1 MWDTES
7 LHSFFLIIMNVLQCG
22 VRTIIGRLYGRLLH
36 LGLLGLFV
44 CLFVFCCCFVLFE
57 ARSHISF
64 LGFGN
69 LILQLPYPHN
79 PHTDLRISVVMV
91 DFLNLI
97 LGPM

>member
-1 MWDTES
+1 MPAFDIIRIPLAEE
-7 LHSFFLIIMNVLQCG
+7 LNLI
-22 VRTIIGRLYGRLLH
+22 
-36 LGLLGLFV
+36 
-44 CLFVFCCCFVLFE
+44 FVFCCCFVLFE